1 MNVHNIME
9 DIVSK
14 HVNEL
19 YEQVKAEKSNWLT
32 CDCQNCRL
40 DTISYVLNRIPPK
53 YVVSGRGVT
62 HSSEVLN
69 DHQLLADINE
79 LTLEGMRIVSTTK
92 RPFHSQ
98 DRSDCMMKPNMSPA
112 FNFYTFSGKILD
124 GFNFEPVIGAKLTL
138 KINGELAEMVDKT
151 WINPY
156 VTCKSTKGAYTFW
169 VKSIPAEKAGI
180 QKTFTFNLEI
190 SAEGYEDFTY
200 TFAVPLVSEDSFRY
214 ELDSTYSLKIKDI
227 MIFKNFIEN
236 PME

>member
-9 DIVSK
+9 DVVNK
-14 HVNEL
+14 HVDEL
-19 YEQVKAEKSNWLT
+19 YEQVKNEKSSWLT

-40 DTISYVLNRIPPK
+40 DTVNYVLNRIPPK

-62 HSSEVLN
+62 HSAATLN
-69 DHQLLADINE
+69 DHQLLADINA
-79 LTLEGMRIVSTTK
+79 LALEGMRIVSSTK

-98 DRSDCMMKPNMSPA
+98 DRKDCMMSPIMSPA
-112 FNFYTFSGKILD
+112 FNFSTFSGKILD
-124 GFNFEPVIGAKLTL
+124 GSNFEPVYGATLVLKLD
-138 KINGELAEMVDKT
+138 GVQAEMVDKT

-156 VTCKSTKGAYTFW
+156 ETCKSTKGAYTFW
-169 VKSIPAEKAGI
+169 VKSVPAEKAGI
-180 QKTFTFNLEI
+180 QRTFTFTLDI
-190 SAEGYEDFTY
+190 SAPGYEDFSY
-200 TFAVPLVSEDSFRY
+200 TFAVPLVSEESFRY